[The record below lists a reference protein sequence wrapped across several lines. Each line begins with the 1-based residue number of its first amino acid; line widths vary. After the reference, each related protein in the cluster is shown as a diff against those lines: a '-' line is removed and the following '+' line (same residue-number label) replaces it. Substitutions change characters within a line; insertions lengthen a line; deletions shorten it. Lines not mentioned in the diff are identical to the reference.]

1 MINKLYQEII
11 QTFKERFQK
20 STPSPFNLRTP
31 SCLNNNEVLSST
43 FFFIQAIKGLLA
55 NKRVVNQTL
64 WMHQDKN
71 KSIQLVITRRF
82 ENSIYLWYEK
92 GIWEVTIRSVTGTLV
107 GTTIVLG
114 KDLYFGNE
122 VWNELERTVS
132 RLETFLGDTDD
143 FLHKAIKN
151 LPVIDIAGI
160 KRNRFNK
167 KIKPS
172 SLTFDNDT
180 RYLNIFTVR
189 VKESDKGEF
198 YRHLEVSI
206 ELNPLR
212 EYGYRTGESIFG
224 RLISPED
231 CYRGE
236 LFVWNNYAITCSLEC
251 FPGDE
256 ENQIRK
262 LLTSQCP
269 RILKN
274 LHAFGNWGEG
284 RLYNQQKTL
293 TFPSKGDGVTDDTQA
308 MQDILDAN
316 QHK

>member
-1 MINKLYQEII
+1 MLNKRYNEII
-11 QTFKERFQK
+11 RSFKEQFQK
-20 STPSPFNLRTP
+20 STPAPFNLSPP
-31 SCLNNNEVLSST
+31 SCLNNDEVLSST

-64 WMHQDKN
+64 WMYQDKN
-71 KSIQLVITRRF
+71 KSFQLVVTRRF
-82 ENSIYLWYEK
+82 ENNIYLTYEN
-92 GIWEVTIRSVTGTLV
+92 GLWEVTIRSITGSLV

-114 KDLYFGNE
+114 EDLYFGDE

-132 RLETFLGDTDD
+132 RLEAFLGDADD

-151 LPVIDIAGI
+151 LPVIDIGGI

-180 RYLNIFTVR
+180 RYLNIFTVH

-212 EYGYRTGESIFG
+212 EYGYRTGDSIFG

-236 LFVWNNYAITCSLEC
+236 LLVWNKYAITCSLEC

-284 RLYNQQKTL
+284 RLYSQQKAL
-293 TFPSKGDGVTDDTQA
+293 TFPPKGDGVTDDTQA
-308 MQDILDAN
+308 IQNALNTNQD
-316 QHK
+316 K